1 MDFIKETWNKA
12 KALQK
17 TIVLPETE
25 DARVLKAAELIVR
38 SKLAKIVLIGEE
50 DKIKSVPGAQGA
62 DLSGCRIV
70 DPYKHPQLDKYVQK
84 LKGKRAAK
92 GMTIEKAR
100 QLLTK
105 EYPYFGA
112 MLVDQGEADGMV
124 TGATHFTADTLRATI
139 DCIGKAPGQSL
150 ISSFFVMVLPDSG
163 RNFGEEGVLFYA
175 DCGVVPNP
183 SAEQLADIALQT
195 ADSFAKLIGRPPRV
209 AMLSFSTKTS
219 AVHPDV
225 DKVISATKLA
235 KDKRPAL
242 LLDGELQFDAAL
254 IPDIGRRK
262 APGSLVAGQ
271 ANILIFPDLDAGNIG
286 YKITERLARAQ
297 AFGPL
302 LQGEAK
308 VVNDLSRGC
317 SVEDIVNITA
327 ISAVQSQ

>member
-25 DARVLKAAELIVR
+25 DARVLKAAELIAR
-38 SKLAKIVLIGEE
+38 SKLAKIILVGDEA
-50 DKIKSVPGAQGA
+50 KIKGVPGASGV

-84 LKGKRAAK
+84 LKDRRAAK

-139 DCIGKAPGQSL
+139 ECIGKAPDQSL
-150 ISSFFVMVLPDSG
+150 ISSFFVMCLQDAD
-163 RNFGEEGVLFYA
+163 NKFGEDGVLFYA

-195 ADSFAKLIGRPPRV
+195 ADSFGKLIGREPRV

-235 KDKRPAL
+235 QTKRPAL
-242 LLDGELQFDAAL
+242 LLDGELQLDAAL

-262 APGSLVAGQ
+262 APGSLVAGR

-286 YKITERLARAQ
+286 YKLTERLAHAQ

-327 ISAVQSQ
+327 ISAVQAQ

>member
-25 DARVLKAAELIVR
+25 DARTLKAAELILKSR
-38 SKLAKIVLIGEE
+38 IAKIILIGEE
-50 DKIKSVPGAQGA
+50 ARMKSVAGAGDV
-62 DLSGCRIV
+62 DLAAATII
-70 DPYKHPQLDKYVQK
+70 DPFKFPKLDKYVQV
-84 LKGKRAAK
+84 LKDRRSAK

-100 QLLTK
+100 QLLTR

-112 MLVDQGEADGMV
+112 MLVAQGEADGMV
-124 TGATHFTADTLRATI
+124 SGATHFTADTLRATI
-139 DCIGKAPGQSL
+139 DCIGKAEGQSM
-150 ISSFFVMVLPDSG
+150 ISSFFVMILPD
-163 RNFGEEGVLFYA
+163 RNFGEDGVLFYA

-183 SAEQLADIALQT
+183 TAEQLADIAIQT
-195 ADSFAKLIGRPPRV
+195 AESFKKLIGKDPKV

-225 DKVISATKLA
+225 DKVINATKIA
-235 KDKRPAL
+235 KEKKPDL
-242 LLDGELQFDAAL
+242 LLDGELQLDAAL
-254 IPDIGRRK
+254 IPEIGRRK

-271 ANILIFPDLDAGNIG
+271 ANVLIFPDLDSGNIG
-286 YKITERLARAQ
+286 YKITERLAHAQ

-308 VVNDLSRGC
+308 IVNDLSRGC

-327 ISAVQSQ
+327 ISAVQAQ

>member
-25 DARVLKAAELIVR
+25 DARVLKAAELVVK
-38 SKLAKIVLIGEE
+38 SKLAKIILIGEE
-50 DKIKSVPGAQGA
+50 DKIKNVAGAGDA
-62 DLSGCRIV
+62 DLSGARII
-70 DPYKHPQLDKYVQK
+70 DPYKHPQLDKYVQM
-84 LKGKRAAK
+84 LKEKRAAK

-112 MLVDQGEADGMV
+112 MLVAAGEADGLV
-124 TGATHFTADTLRATI
+124 TGATHYTADTMRAAI
-139 DCIGKAPGQSL
+139 DCLGKAADQSI
-150 ISSFFVMVLPDSG
+150 ISSFFVMVLQDK
-163 RNFGEEGVLFYA
+163 NFGEDGVLFYA

-183 SAEQLADIALQT
+183 TAEQLADIAIQT
-195 ADSFAKLIGRPPRV
+195 AESFNKLIGREPRV

-225 DKVISATKLA
+225 DKVIGATRIA
-235 KDKRPAL
+235 KEKRPTL
-242 LLDGELQFDAAL
+242 LLDGELQLDAAL

-286 YKITERLARAQ
+286 YKLTERLAHAQ

-327 ISAVQSQ
+327 ISAVQAQ

>member
-25 DARVLKAAELIVR
+25 DARVLKAAELIVK

-50 DKIKSVPGAQGA
+50 EKIKSVPGAQGV
-62 DLSGCRIV
+62 DLSGARII
-70 DPYKHPQLDKYVQK
+70 DPYKHPQLDKYIQK
-84 LKGKRAAK
+84 LKDKRAAK

-139 DCIGKAPGQSL
+139 DCIGKAADQSL
-150 ISSFFVMVLPDSG
+150 ISSFFVMVLPDSDK
-163 RNFGEEGVLFYA
+163 NFGEEGVLFYA

-183 SAEQLADIALQT
+183 SADQLADIALQT
-195 ADSFAKLIGRPPRV
+195 ADSFGKLIGREPRV

-242 LLDGELQFDAAL
+242 FLDGELQLDAAL

-262 APGSLVAGQ
+262 APGSLVAGR
-271 ANILIFPDLDAGNIG
+271 ANVLIFPDLDAGNIG
-286 YKITERLARAQ
+286 YKLTERLAHAQ

-327 ISAVQSQ
+327 ISAVQAQ